1 MCYSSLGTVGYRRG
15 VDIVAKQWKPHTEGE
30 FSQPQLTSLRS
41 IEQRAKK
48 KKPTKDTAIPCRS
61 LEANQHASVGG
72 RRFKYQADN
81 GHERARAS

>member
-30 FSQPQLTSLRS
+30 FSQPQLTPLRS

-48 KKPTKDTAIPCRS
+48 KS
-61 LEANQHASVGG
+61 QLETLPFHAGAWKQISMPV
-72 RRFKYQADN
+72 
-81 GHERARAS
+81 